1 MRKMKSLVF
10 SSILLLVISMMM
22 SSLTIMPVTA
32 KNLNLP
38 DGANNINYYNAGG
51 QAEVALPA
59 GMAGFPTSA
68 TGMRFSVV
76 HVEIPN
82 SDTSFDSLL
91 VWMYVKPTGFPLGWY
106 PFAIIIS
113 NANTEQVELLH
124 NYWAG
129 SFVNLDATKYFMNP
143 PANTIPF
150 PANYGT
156 DNVIVVE
163 PGVLTVDRHGNSITV
178 NLKEQQQF
186 KRPFTTGT
194 NLPIPAF
201 TLELKAQG
209 ESIHGTETHAI
220 VGIPG
225 ASRYTLVNEYM
236 GFGATGTITGE
247 GYLNG
252 PAVNNAMVAM
262 HGTHT
267 YYPPA

>member
-10 SSILLLVISMMM
+10 SSILLLAFSMMV
-22 SSLTIMPVTA
+22 SSLTVMPVTA

-38 DGANNINYYNAGG
+38 ACASNINYYNAGG

-59 GMAGFPTSA
+59 GMAGFPISA
-68 TGMRFSVV
+68 TAMRFSVV

-82 SDTSFDSLL
+82 SNIAFDSLL
-91 VWMYVKPTGFPLGWY
+91 VWMYVKPTGFPLTWY

-113 NANTEQVELLH
+113 NANTEQIELLQ

-129 SFVNLDATKYFMNP
+129 SFVHLDATKYFMNP
-143 PANTIPF
+143 PTNTIPF
-150 PANYGT
+150 PTNFGT

-163 PGVLTVDRHGNSITV
+163 PGVLTVDRHGNSIIV
-178 NLKEQQQF
+178 SLKEQQQF

-194 NLPIPAF
+194 LLPIPAF
-201 TLELKAQG
+201 TLELKAYG

-220 VGIPG
+220 VDIPG
-225 ASRYTLVNEYM
+225 ASGYTLVNDYM
-236 GFGATGTITGE
+236 GFGATGAMTGE

-267 YYPPA
+267 YYP